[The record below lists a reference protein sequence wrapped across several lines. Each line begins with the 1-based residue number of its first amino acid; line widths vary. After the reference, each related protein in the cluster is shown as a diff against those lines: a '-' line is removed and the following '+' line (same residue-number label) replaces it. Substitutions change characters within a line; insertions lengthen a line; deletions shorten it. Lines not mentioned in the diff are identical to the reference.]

1 MKNRTTILNAVL
13 AAVLGVALLI
23 SIILQTMCPQ
33 IIIPEVNIPYI
44 AAISLIALVLTSF
57 VKTDKDCVVC
67 EAILAGITFGVLPW
81 AAGAITGGEI
91 LKYALVGAIVF
102 AVLNEMFKAMVKRID
117 LAGACKGAVI
127 PAAFG
132 LYLACQCFA
141 GWIL

>member
-23 SIILQTMCPQ
+23 SIILKTMCPQ

-67 EAILAGITFGVLPW
+67 EVILAGITFGVLPW
-81 AAGAITGGEI
+81 AAGAITGGEL

>member
-13 AAVLGVALLI
+13 AAVLGVTLLI
-23 SIILQTMCPQ
+23 SIIVKTMCPQ

-57 VKTDKDCVVC
+57 VKTENGCLVC
-67 EAILAGITFGVLPW
+67 EAVLAGITFGVLPW
-81 AAGAITGGEI
+81 AAGAIFGGEI
-91 LKYALVGAIVF
+91 LKYALAGAIVF

-127 PAAFG
+127 PAAFA

>member
-1 MKNRTTILNAVL
+1 MKNRTTILNAAL

-23 SIILQTMCPQ
+23 SIILKTMCPQ

-81 AAGAITGGEI
+81 AAGVITGGEL

-117 LAGACKGAVI
+117 LAGTCKGAVI

>member
-13 AAVLGVALLI
+13 AAVLGVVLLI
-23 SIILQTMCPQ
+23 SIILKTMCPQ

-91 LKYALVGAIVF
+91 LKYVLVGAIVF

>member
-1 MKNRTTILNAVL
+1 
-13 AAVLGVALLI
+13 
-23 SIILQTMCPQ
+23 MCPQ

-91 LKYALVGAIVF
+91 LKYVLVGAFVF

>member
-23 SIILQTMCPQ
+23 SIILKTMCPQ

-67 EAILAGITFGVLPW
+67 EGILAGITFGVLPW

-91 LKYALVGAIVF
+91 LKYVLVGAIVF

>member
-23 SIILQTMCPQ
+23 SIILKTMCPQ

-81 AAGAITGGEI
+81 AAGAITGGEL

-102 AVLNEMFKAMVKRID
+102 AILNEMFKAMVKRID
-117 LAGACKGAVI
+117 LAGACNGAVI